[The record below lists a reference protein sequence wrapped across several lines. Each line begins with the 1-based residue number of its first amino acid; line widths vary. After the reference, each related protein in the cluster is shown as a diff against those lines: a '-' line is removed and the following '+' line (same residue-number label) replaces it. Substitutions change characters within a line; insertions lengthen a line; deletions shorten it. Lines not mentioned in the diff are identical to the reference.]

1 MKNIW
6 FTVYTST
13 KDDDKYIGIADYR
26 TLLELLL
33 VPAIQDKINQDKKAQ
48 KIIIS
53 LSDEDYIEHFKKL
66 YQNKKPWQGI
76 INL

>member
-33 VPAIQDKINQDKKAQ
+33 VPAIQDKINQDKRRRK
-48 KIIIS
+48 
-53 LSDEDYIEHFKKL
+53 
-66 YQNKKPWQGI
+66 
-76 INL
+76 